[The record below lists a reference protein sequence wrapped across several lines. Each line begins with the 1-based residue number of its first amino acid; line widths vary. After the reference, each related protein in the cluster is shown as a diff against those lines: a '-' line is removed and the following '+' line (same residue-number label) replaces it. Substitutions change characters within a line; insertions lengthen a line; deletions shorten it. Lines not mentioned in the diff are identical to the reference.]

1 MKKLMLDSGI
11 VSAFMNRRD
20 GVFEK
25 LQVEVRL
32 GVRIGTCVPV
42 VAEIASGIEL
52 SASRDRN
59 MEILKRNLRS
69 LTIWPFD
76 ERAAFT
82 YGLLSAELR
91 KKGRPMQSIDMMLAA
106 VAINLNNCTV
116 ITTDSDLEAVP
127 KLSVQIWP
135 C

>member
-1 MKKLMLDSGI
+1 MKKLILDSGI
-11 VSAFMNRRD
+11 VSAYMNRRD

-25 LQVEVRL
+25 LQAEVRL
-32 GVRIGTCVPV
+32 GVRIGTCVPI
-42 VAEIASGIEL
+42 VAEIVSGIEL

-69 LTIWPFD
+69 LTVWPFD

-82 YGLLSAELR
+82 YGALSAELR
-91 KKGRPMQSIDMMLAA
+91 KQGRPMQSIDMMLAA
-106 VAINLNNCTV
+106 IAMNLNNCTV
-116 ITTDSDLEAVP
+116 ITTDSDLDAVP
-127 KLSVQIWP
+127 RLSVEIWA